1 MIQKNTRRYGSLW
14 NALGSTMYGFNSFLL
29 LTSVN
34 RFLGV
39 EMSGVFGIA
48 FTTSQLL
55 QLVGVFGVGQF
66 QMTDYHEQF
75 SYRVYAKTRVITNVF
90 MGACA
95 LLACFAL
102 SFSKEKTL
110 LTLLL
115 TAYMMAHS
123 VSELFESRFFQ
134 LNRLD
139 LSGKCLFFR
148 TLFSLA
154 CFVAALWATKNLY
167 ASTAVLALAN
177 ITAIFLFSYFPCRKF
192 LPSPSP
198 VAKSEVVSLLKTSLP
213 LFISLFLMNFLMQ
226 LPKYA
231 IEKQCTDEIQGIF
244 NMIFMPAQVINLVSS
259 FVYRPML
266 KSLSDSV
273 TQRDFRKSAYLI
285 GRQLAII
292 FLFTLVAC
300 IGSEICGVEVLGLL
314 YGADLSGQST
324 PLLFVVIGGGLFA
337 VCQLIYYIVLIL
349 RKQMLIFYN
358 YTACLII
365 SFFICP
371 LLVRKS
377 GITGAA
383 ASFALMQLIIIV
395 IYCLIG
401 FVEFLRSGRKCV
413 GEWCCNEGKN

>member
-1 MIQKNTRRYGSLW
+1 MIQKDSRRYGSLW

-48 FTTSQLL
+48 FTTAQLL
-55 QLVGVFGVGQF
+55 WIVGIFGVGQF

-75 SYRVYAKTRVITNVF
+75 SYYVYLKTKIITSVL
-90 MGACA
+90 MGVCA
-95 LLACFAL
+95 LLACLAL

-115 TAYMMAHS
+115 TVYMMAHS
-123 VSELFESRFFQ
+123 VSDLFQNRFFQ
-134 LNRLD
+134 LDRLD

-148 TLFSLA
+148 TLFSLV
-154 CFVAALWATKNLY
+154 CFAAALWATRNLY
-167 ASTAVLALAN
+167 VSTAVLALAN
-177 ITAIFLFSYFPCRKF
+177 ITAIFLFSYFPCRSF
-192 LPSPSP
+192 LPSPSSA
-198 VAKSEVVSLLKTSLP
+198 AKSEVVSLLKTCFP

-231 IEKQCTDEIQGIF
+231 IEKQCADDIQGIF

-266 KSLSDSV
+266 KSLSDAI
-273 TQRDFRKSAYLI
+273 TQRDFHKSAYLI

-292 FLFTLVAC
+292 FLFTLAAC

-314 YGADLSGQST
+314 YSADLSGQST

-349 RKQMLIFYN
+349 RKQVLIFYN
-358 YTACLII
+358 YTACLVI

-383 ASFALMQLIIIV
+383 LSFALMQLVIIV
-395 IYCLIG
+395 LYCAIG
-401 FVEFLRSGRKCV
+401 FVGFLRSKRKHV
-413 GEWCCNEGKN
+413 GEDCGNEGKN